1 MDGYLQNK
9 TNSIIRLNASMFRP
23 HYQFPKYLS
32 LIGPVVILIFAV
44 LININRFFEYK
55 TEVGVVV

>member
-1 MDGYLQNK
+1 
-9 TNSIIRLNASMFRP
+9 MFRP

-55 TEVGVVV
+55 TEVTTVVEEILIQK

>member
-1 MDGYLQNK
+1 
-9 TNSIIRLNASMFRP
+9 MFRP

-32 LIGPVVILIFAV
+32 LAGPAVILIFAV

-55 TEVGVVV
+55 TEVTTVVEEILIQK